1 MLGQGKSPAP
11 RKAPIRGPE
20 SFPDPPTVRLT
31 AEAADKLLVSDWLA
45 QRGTSPCAEAC
56 RKELTRAERVLQRIS
71 ERLDAAVLAQWRK
84 TLAEWHGRLESTAS
98 DGLYLGLR
106 RMKREL
112 LLADPEIDFSSI
124 LCIDNPYVHGSEAV
138 HEIRHRNEDTAT
150 PGGRLLVLDGLRPD
164 ARVRK
169 LAPQGA
175 PAAFW
180 RPDLSFDG
188 THVLFCMK
196 SADDPAYHLYEVGLD
211 GTGWRQITDG
221 DYNDLDP
228 IYTPDGS
235 IVFCTSRCNQYLR
248 CGGSKFRMFVL
259 ARSDLQGN
267 NIYFISANNEADY
280 TPALLPDGRLL
291 YTRWEYVDKE
301 VIRVQSLWTVNPDG
315 TGLSAFWGNQSRW
328 PDMLLNARLIP
339 GTRKVLF
346 SAVGHH
352 DAYAGPLGI
361 VDQNEGMNYPD
372 GVYNLTPHLPWAEV
386 GAGPA
391 DQVVNPDFQAP
402 RCYMAF
408 QTPFPISKD
417 LMLVSARRG
426 EHPQTTRDAE
436 LGWFHLYLMDYD
448 GNMELLY
455 QGASNILHAQPVR
468 SRAKPAVLPS
478 PVRWPGKMASADQR
492 PDDGFFYNSDVYEG
506 TTIPRGMVKFL
517 RVLEIESQTYGDGV
531 RSTGREADL
540 YRKQG
545 AFPQFGL
552 FGETVTSF
560 LMDDATKRIL
570 GTVPVQEDGSVY
582 FKAPPVR
589 ALYFQLLDGSGRCL
603 HTMRSFTHVMPGET
617 RSCVGCHETRGVA
630 PEQKPSLVNLPAPSE
645 ISPPPWG
652 DETVSF
658 PRFVQ
663 PILDKHCVSC
673 HGVEKAEAE
682 IDLTHRTEKG
692 TLLSWP
698 YVTLV
703 FGKNPKTVA
712 DLPKTSIAGPI
723 FPYHTYPNSE
733 VKYPTQDTVVP
744 PLTAMSYRSR
754 LVDLAT
760 SGKHYDVRVS
770 PEEEARL
777 VAWVDA
783 LCPYLGLEEIIAEP
797 DITPE
802 DYFKQ
807 AVYQGLSYPSKMRTA
822 PVVHRAFCQ
831 DDFQTQLDRQPKD
844 AAGNVLPSI
853 EVKDQKRAYRIP
865 AKHTP

>member
-1 MLGQGKSPAP
+1 M
-11 RKAPIRGPE
+11 
-20 SFPDPPTVRLT
+20 
-31 AEAADKLLVSDWLA
+31 
-45 QRGTSPCAEAC
+45 AC
-56 RKELTRAERVLQRIS
+56 T
-71 ERLDAAVLAQWRK
+71 
-84 TLAEWHGRLESTAS
+84 
-98 DGLYLGLR
+98 
-106 RMKREL
+106 
-112 LLADPEIDFSSI
+112 
-124 LCIDNPYVHGSEAV
+124 
-138 HEIRHRNEDTAT
+138 
-150 PGGRLLVLDGLRPD
+150 
-164 ARVRK
+164 
-169 LAPQGA
+169 
-175 PAAFW
+175 
-180 RPDLSFDG
+180 
-188 THVLFCMK
+188 
-196 SADDPAYHLYEVGLD
+196 
-211 GTGWRQITDG
+211 
-221 DYNDLDP
+221 
-228 IYTPDGS
+228 
-235 IVFCTSRCNQYLR
+235 TSRRICL
-248 CGGSKFRMFVL
+248 GP
-259 ARSDLQGN
+259 RS
-267 NIYFISANNEADY
+267 A
-280 TPALLPDGRLL
+280 PDR
-291 YTRWEYVDKE
+291 R
-301 VIRVQSLWTVNPDG
+301 
-315 TGLSAFWGNQSRW
+315 
-328 PDMLLNARLIP
+328 
-339 GTRKVLF
+339 
-346 SAVGHH
+346 
-352 DAYAGPLGI
+352 
-361 VDQNEGMNYPD
+361 
-372 GVYNLTPHLPWAEV
+372 
-386 GAGPA
+386 

-402 RCYMAF
+402 ECYMAF

-455 QGASNILHAQPVR
+455 QGAYNILHAQPVR
-468 SRAKPAVLPS
+468 SRAKPPVLPS

-517 RVLEIESQTYGDGV
+517 RVLEIESQTYCDGV

-663 PILDKHCVSC
+663 PILDKHCVRC
-673 HGVEKAEAE
+673 HGVEKTEAE
-682 IDLTHRTEKG
+682 IDLTHRTEQG

-760 SGKHYDVRVS
+760 SGKHYDVQRLAGRRSPSGRLGRRALPLPRPGGDHRRARHHAGRLLQTGRVPGPFLS
-770 PEEEARL
+770 LQDAHGARR
-777 VAWVDA
+777 
-783 LCPYLGLEEIIAEP
+783 P
-797 DITPE
+797 
-802 DYFKQ
+802 Q
-807 AVYQGLSYPSKMRTA
+807 S
-822 PVVHRAFCQ
+822 
-831 DDFQTQLDRQPKD
+831 
-844 AAGNVLPSI
+844 VLPGRFPDPTRS
-853 EVKDQKRAYRIP
+853 P
-865 AKHTP
+865 AQRRRRQRPALHRGQRPETSLPNPGETYSVRRSFMSTIIWALKSH